1 MFPVTFPVTF
11 HFRLHNP
18 DISVGSRSV
27 PQSDRSK
34 VSYFPR
40 FVGRVRSQGFR
51 GRSRFGSC
59 LETELGI
66 RFPIPTGFGRQVGRV
81 GSKVKPGLDP
91 TGIHHWFSLVDI
103 YMICLSWLH
112 PVFWCLSSTH
122 TWELIKSIHQQCL
135 DWFSRDAINRIIE
148 KGANYSNTH
157 KVCENCSYTHFT
169 LYIQVFGILAPT
181 LSDFN

>member
-1 MFPVTFPVTF
+1 MWPGSEDTIYSRYFECISNMFPITFPVTFPVTF

-27 PQSDRSK
+27 PRSDRSK

-81 GSKVKPGLDP
+81 GSKVEPGLDP
-91 TGIHHWFSLVDI
+91 TGIHHWS
-103 YMICLSWLH
+103 
-112 PVFWCLSSTH
+112 
-122 TWELIKSIHQQCL
+122 K
-135 DWFSRDAINRIIE
+135 
-148 KGANYSNTH
+148 
-157 KVCENCSYTHFT
+157 
-169 LYIQVFGILAPT
+169 LYIFNYVSLLFIEFLIIL
-181 LSDFN
+181 LY